1 MLTGKPVTDQAFTT
15 DFQKADMKS
24 FYMAMKSYSGDAAI
38 KSVTKR
44 KTLNKLQ
51 TPRNQVRKIGIG
63 VSWIH
68 VKTIF
73 QITFALPPLLGLQS
87 TKRNTKKLPPA

>member
-1 MLTGKPVTDQAFTT
+1 MTDQAFTT

-51 TPRNQVRKIGIG
+51 PPRNQVRKIGIG

-68 VKTIF
+68 LEAIF
-73 QITFALPPLLGLQS
+73 LVTLPPLF
-87 TKRNTKKLPPA
+87 RVAIN